1 MRNSRLS
8 ILPDD
13 NADIADIDI
22 ADDNADFVA
31 SLLILYCTFSS
42 LILSSIFM
50 ISFYTLSKIF
60 FFKREELSD
69 ARVV

>member
-22 ADDNADFVA
+22 ADDNADFAA

-69 ARVV
+69 AREV

>member
-22 ADDNADFVA
+22 ADDNADFAA

>member
-1 MRNSRLS
+1 MKNSRLS

-22 ADDNADFVA
+22 ANDNADFAA

>member
-22 ADDNADFVA
+22 ADDNADFAA
-31 SLLILYCTFSS
+31 SLLILYCTFPS

>member
-1 MRNSRLS
+1 MRNSHLS

-22 ADDNADFVA
+22 ADDNADFAA

>member
-22 ADDNADFVA
+22 ANHNADFAA